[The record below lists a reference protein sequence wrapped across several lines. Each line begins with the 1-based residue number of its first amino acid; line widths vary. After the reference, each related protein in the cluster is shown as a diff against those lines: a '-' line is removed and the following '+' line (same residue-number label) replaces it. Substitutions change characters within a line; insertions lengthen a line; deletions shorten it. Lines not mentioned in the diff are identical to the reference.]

1 MLRVILQ
8 PYYFWE
14 GHYKKYCDSL
24 SSYDSKVIICSKKN
38 SKNFIKINPIF
49 FNYNSN
55 ILIYS
60 ASRIFNS
67 FQSIIY
73 LLRNFYFKKKI
84 FIHFLEF
91 EPISK
96 IFILFLNIF
105 FRKKFI
111 FTIHATRLI
120 KDSTILSLLLFFIQ
134 RFFFLFSIFLSNFS
148 TCRFVV
154 HNKENQIFLQK
165 LIFKK
170 RIFLLEYPCDEVLK
184 KKKILNKIDKI
195 KILIFGQFR
204 RDKGISRFFKN
215 NNIDEFK
222 ITFAG
227 KFIDLKLLAELRSN
241 KNFIIINKYISDKYL
256 SKLILSHDFV
266 MLPYDKKYIGSVGPL
281 KVSLSHG
288 CPVIVSNIEILR
300 NFVMKYKVGII
311 FNNNSSMNFIKN
323 INKKTYRLL
332 SNNCFDYA
340 INNNWSNFLEK
351 HNCTVY
357 RSFYN

>member
-8 PYYFWE
+8 PYYFWD

-24 SSYDSKVIICSKKN
+24 SSSDSKVIICNKKN
-38 SKNFIKINPIF
+38 AKNFIKINPIF

-60 ASRIFNS
+60 ASRIFSS
-67 FQSIIY
+67 FQTIIY
-73 LLRNFYFKKKI
+73 LLYNFYFKKKI

-96 IFILFLNIF
+96 IFIIFLNIF
-105 FRKKFI
+105 FRQRII

-120 KDSTILSLLLFFIQ
+120 KDSSIFSLLLFFIQ
-134 RFFFLFSIFLSNFS
+134 RIFFLFSIFLSNFS

-154 HNKENQIFLQK
+154 HNNENKIFLQK
-165 LIFKK
+165 LVFKK
-170 RIFLLEYPCDEVLK
+170 RIFLLEYPCDLVSK
-184 KKKILNKIDKI
+184 KKKIFNKKSKK

-215 NNIDEFK
+215 NNIDEFNV
-222 ITFAG
+222 TFAG
-227 KFIDLKLLAELRSN
+227 KFIDLELLVELRSN
-241 KNFIIINKYISDKYL
+241 KNFTIINKHVSDKYL

-281 KVSLSHG
+281 KVSLSYG
-288 CPVIVSNIEILR
+288 CPVIVSNIEILK
-300 NFVMKYKVGII
+300 NFIIKNKVGII
-311 FNNNSSMNFIKN
+311 FNNNSSINVIKN
-323 INKKTYRLL
+323 INEKTYRLL

-340 INNNWSNFLEK
+340 IKNNWNNFLEK
-351 HNCTVY
+351 HNFTVY